1 MLYQSEL
8 ELPRDV
14 RDVLP
19 TAAQD
24 LYRRAYNQAWRAGR
38 TRSQRD
44 RDLAAHAAAWRQVKA
59 SYVKNIDGEWVS
71 RNTRSQTVEDL

>member
-24 LYRRAYNQAWRAGR
+24 LYRRTYNQTWRAGR
-38 TRSQRD
+38 ARAGRE
-44 RDLAAHAAAWRQVKA
+44 RDLAAHAAAWRQVKQ

-71 RNTRSQTVEDL
+71 RNGRVQTADDL

>member
-19 TAAQD
+19 AAAQD
-24 LYRRAYNQAWRAGR
+24 LYCRTYNRAWRANR
-38 TRSQRD
+38 ARSERE
-44 RDLAAHAAAWRQVKA
+44 RDLAAHAAAWRQVKT

-71 RNTRSQTVEDL
+71 RNGRVQTADDL

>member
-19 TAAQD
+19 STAQAV
-24 LYRRAYNQAWRAGR
+24 YRKTYNQAWRAAR
-38 TRSQRD
+38 VVSERD
-44 RDLAAHAAAWRQVKA
+44 RALAAHAAAWRQVKR
-59 SYVKNIDGEWVS
+59 SFTKNVEGEWVS
-71 RNTRSQTVEDL
+71 CDSVQGVVDDL

>member
-24 LYRRAYNQAWRAGR
+24 LYCRTYNLTWRANGA
-38 TRSQRD
+38 RSERE

-71 RNTRSQTVEDL
+71 RDRWVQTVDDL